1 MPMPARGP
9 GYNPGPRGPVPRR
22 ARARRGRAANSRS
35 VSVLSSISSQ
45 PARLAGID
53 ALKAIGSQLIVLHHL
68 AFYGPMSDAAHSLA
82 PALIDWLA
90 DYARIA
96 VQLFLVIGGFL
107 AARSLAPDGLLRTPR
122 PLAALLRRYRKLA
135 VPFAAAIGLA
145 IAAAALAR
153 QGMDHPSIPA
163 PPQWGQLLAHL
174 LLLHDVLDIDAL
186 SAGVWY
192 VAIDFQL
199 FGLLLLTLWLARRL
213 PADWQV
219 RVGAALVAALA
230 LASLFWFNRDADW
243 DMWAIYFFGAYGLG
257 VLGYWASNPGRSGW
271 WLAALAAVGI
281 AALMVDLRSRIAL
294 ALAVALLLTLARRGG
309 WLAAW
314 PRDRVFATLGAISY
328 SVFLV
333 HFPICLLVNSLMSQL
348 APGMPWLNA
357 AGMALAWLASNATGA
372 LFYRYVESRD
382 PFASLGKLLLRNREG
397 LAR

>member
-1 MPMPARGP
+1 M
-9 GYNPGPRGPVPRR
+9 
-22 ARARRGRAANSRS
+22 
-35 VSVLSSISSQ
+35 SSQ

-82 PALIDWLA
+82 PVLIDWLS

-107 AARSLAPDGLLRTPR
+107 AARSLAPDGVLRTSR
-122 PLAALLRRYRKLA
+122 PLAALLRRYRKLVA
-135 VPFAAAIGLA
+135 PFAAAIGLA
-145 IAAAALAR
+145 VAAAALAR
-153 QGMDHPSIPA
+153 QGMTHSSIPA

-199 FGLLLLTLWLARRL
+199 FGLLLLTLWLARQL
-213 PADWQV
+213 PAAWRV
-219 RVGAALVAALA
+219 RAAAAMVAALG

-257 VLGYWASNPGRSGW
+257 VLGYWASNPGRSGG

-281 AALMVDLRSRIAL
+281 AALMVDMRSRIAL
-294 ALAVALLLTLARRGG
+294 ALVVTLWLAVGRRGG
-309 WLAAW
+309 WLADW
-314 PRDRVFATLGAISY
+314 PRGRVFAAFGTISY

-333 HFPICLLVNSLMSQL
+333 HFPVCLLVNSVMSQV

-357 AGMALAWLASNATGA
+357 AGMAMAWLASNVAGA

-382 PFASLGKLLLRNREG
+382 PFASLGKWLLRDRTSMAG
-397 LAR
+397 